1 MSEISVF
8 HILPRKRKF
17 GIKADSKPLMPD
29 NQVFPFLTLPPEI
42 RVTVYKYAFSDLGVL
57 RSATEIVST
66 NDEYIH
72 KVRSYPRILTFA
84 SWCWFLRP
92 GQTHAHHTHTE
103 QDFIV
108 QLSNQDAVPI
118 LRTCQLVFQE
128 AAPIL
133 YQTSAFHQS
142 ISSGTTTSLVLDEF
156 QWIRHLSIDFSD
168 ASPQTLMFEDL
179 QRYDVDQKVAAFV
192 VLIATGCMSLESLTL
207 HIIATSG
214 TDKLLLRSS
223 HESCKALAKLA
234 PSLERLSIIAPTT
247 TKSMQTMCELIA
259 PLQGWKIGRSR
270 QWPLRWPLLTV
281 PVAQLETIRAVTD
294 KSCFG
299 DYVTRR
305 DCICVQIATLQ
316 PE

>member
-1 MSEISVF
+1 
-8 HILPRKRKF
+8 
-17 GIKADSKPLMPD
+17 MPD

-42 RVTVYKYAFSDLGVL
+42 RVTVYNYAFSDLGVL
-57 RSATEIVST
+57 RSAAEIVST

-92 GQTHAHHTHTE
+92 GQTHAHRTHTE

-108 QLSNQDAVPI
+108 QLSNKDAVPI

-142 ISSGTTTSLVLDEF
+142 INSGTTTFLVLDEF

-192 VLIATGCMSLESLTL
+192 DLIATGCRSLESLTL

-214 TDKLLLRSS
+214 IDKLLLRSS
-223 HESCKALAKLA
+223 HDSCKALAKLA

-259 PLQGWKIGRSR
+259 PLPGWKIGRSR